1 MRGRLLDWTQKRILM
16 KEKLS
21 MLSIPRKSNKK
32 KSMAAKEKSIAD
44 NLTSTRMEC
53 AHQRKKTFLGLPKEI

>member
-1 MRGRLLDWTQKRILM
+1 MDTKANFDEGEAFYAQYSAK
-16 KEKLS
+16 KQ
-21 MLSIPRKSNKK
+21 KK